1 MESGPR
7 SRSDSWMLL
16 RALLA
21 MMSEYCG
28 QSRAT
33 YVIDS
38 GRSAATATGCAAA
51 PPAGPPAGDR
61 QQQGRRHPHHRA
73 APRRPLRPARSR

>member
-1 MESGPR
+1 
-7 SRSDSWMLL
+7 MLL

-51 PPAGPPAGDR
+51 PPAGPPAGTASSTAAAT
-61 QQQGRRHPHHRA
+61 PHHRETSPPGGV
-73 APRRPLRPARSR
+73 APLLLP